1 MTIDEKLSHFY
12 DITVEEAHAKASAI
26 LEEHRETLEKMT
38 EERKALSEENA
49 QAQIKAETANARR
62 EINKALSAEQ
72 LTIKR
77 DWTKKQ
83 NELKEKIFSEVKG
96 LLEAYTKTPEYENY
110 LTDRIKEALDFAEK
124 DEISIYLSPEDSSL
138 AEKLQQKT
146 GAVIQIAKDSF
157 LGGIRATI
165 PPKNILIDHS
175 FAGNFEAAYKE
186 FKFDGGPE
194 HE

>member
-12 DITVEEAHAKASAI
+12 DITVEEAHAKAATI
-26 LEEHRETLEKMT
+26 LEEHKETLEKMT

-62 EINKALSAEQ
+62 EVNKALSAEQ

-83 NELKEKIFSEVKG
+83 NELKEKIFSEVKE
-96 LLEAYTKTPEYENY
+96 LLESFTKTPEYENY
-110 LTDRIKEALDFAEK
+110 LASKIKEALDFAEN

-138 AEKLQQKT
+138 AEKLQQST
-146 GAVIQIAKDSF
+146 GAAIQIAKDSF

-165 PPKNILIDHS
+165 PQKNILIDHS

>member
-12 DITVEEAHAKASAI
+12 DITVEDARTKAAAI
-26 LEEHRETLEKMT
+26 LEEHKEALEKMT
-38 EERKALSEENA
+38 AERKALSEENA

-83 NELKEKIFSEVKG
+83 NELKEKLFSEVKE
-96 LLEAYTKTPEYENY
+96 LLDSFTKTPEYETY
-110 LTDRIKEALDFAEK
+110 LTGKIKEALDFAED
-124 DEISIYLSPEDSSL
+124 DEISVYLSPEDSAL
-138 AEKLQQKT
+138 AEKLQQTT
-146 GAVIQIAKDSF
+146 GVTIQIAKDSF

-165 PPKNILIDHS
+165 PQKNILIDHS

>member
-12 DITVEEAHAKASAI
+12 DVTIEDAQAKAAGI
-26 LEEHRETLEKMT
+26 LEEHRKALAQMT
-38 EERKALSEENA
+38 EKHKADSQENA
-49 QAQIKAETANARR
+49 QVQIKAETANARR

-83 NELKEKIFSEVKG
+83 NELKEKLFAEVKTQ
-96 LLEAYTKTPEYENY
+96 LENFRNTPDYPAYLENK
-110 LTDRIKEALDFAEK
+110 IKEALDFAEQDK
-124 DEISIYLSPEDSSL
+124 INIYLSPEDSALLPDLVERTKAFITVS
-138 AEKLQQKT
+138 AE
-146 GAVIQIAKDSF
+146 DF

-165 PPKNILIDHS
+165 PHKNILIDHS
-175 FAGNFEAAYKE
+175 FAGNFQAVYKE
-186 FKFDGGPE
+186 FKFDGGPK

>member
-12 DITVEEAHAKASAI
+12 DITVEEAHAKAAAI

-96 LLEAYTKTPEYENY
+96 LLESYTKTPEYEDY

-124 DEISIYLSPEDSSL
+124 DELSIYLSPEDSSL

-165 PPKNILIDHS
+165 PQKNILIDHS

>member
-12 DITVEEAHAKASAI
+12 DITVEEAHEKAAAI
-26 LEEHRETLEKMT
+26 LDEHKAALEKMA
-38 EERKALSEENA
+38 EEHKTLSEENA
-49 QAQIKAETANARR
+49 QTQIKAETASARR

-77 DWTKKQ
+77 DWTRKQ

-96 LLEAYTKTPEYENY
+96 LLESFTKTAK
-110 LTDRIKEALDFAEK
+110 IKEALDFAGN
-124 DEISIYLSPEDSSL
+124 DEITIYLSPEDSSL
-138 AEKLQQKT
+138 AEKLQQTT
-146 GAVIQIAKDSF
+146 GTAIQLAKDSF

-165 PPKNILIDHS
+165 PQKNILIDHS

>member
-12 DITVEEAHAKASAI
+12 DITVEEAHEKAAAI
-26 LEEHRETLEKMT
+26 LDEHKAALEKMA
-38 EERKALSEENA
+38 EEHK
-49 QAQIKAETANARR
+49 T
-62 EINKALSAEQ
+62 LSAEQ

-77 DWTKKQ
+77 DWTRKQ

-96 LLEAYTKTPEYENY
+96 LLESFTKTPEYENY
-110 LTDRIKEALDFAEK
+110 LTAKIKEALDFAGN
-124 DEISIYLSPEDSSL
+124 DEITIYLSPEDRSL
-138 AEKLQQKT
+138 AEKLQHTT
-146 GAVIQIAKDSF
+146 GTAIQLAKDSF

-165 PPKNILIDHS
+165 PQKNILIDHS

>member
-12 DITVEEAHAKASAI
+12 DITVEDARAKAAAI
-26 LEEHRETLEKMT
+26 LEEHRQTLEKMT
-38 EERKALSEENA
+38 EERKALSE
-49 QAQIKAETANARR
+49 
-62 EINKALSAEQ
+62 ALSAEQ

-83 NELKEKIFSEVKG
+83 NDLKEKIFSEVKE
-96 LLEAYTKTPEYENY
+96 LLKSFTKTSEYEDY
-110 LTDRIKEALDFAEK
+110 LSEKIKEALDFAEN
-124 DEISIYLSPEDSSL
+124 DEISIYLSPEDSALS
-138 AEKLQQKT
+138 EKLQQRT
-146 GAVIQIAKDSF
+146 GAAIQLAKDSF

-165 PPKNILIDHS
+165 PHKNILIDHS